1 VLVPEVKTKF
11 RGFTL
16 LELLVTIAILAILM
30 AIAVPNYQ
38 PLVSNS
44 RMTTQANEF
53 LTMLNFT
60 RSEAIKRNTR
70 VTMCKSSDGSTCQVT
85 PIAQTSAS
93 WQPGWI
99 VFVDGSTAGIL
110 DGTDTILRVQGA
122 LQGGSTLSGNDL
134 LTNYVSYVSNGQA
147 RLASNGMQGGTF
159 SLCSP
164 DASLFRRKITITP
177 ITGRTRVDKATPS
190 ATCTS

>member
-1 VLVPEVKTKF
+1 VLVPRMKSKF

-16 LELLVTIAILAILM
+16 LELLVTIAILGILA
-30 AIAVPNYQ
+30 AIAAPNYQ
-38 PLVSNS
+38 PLVLNA

-70 VTMCKSSDGSTCQVT
+70 VTMCKSIDGSTCEVT
-85 PIAQTSAS
+85 PSAQTSAS

-122 LQGGSTLSGNDL
+122 LQGGSTLFGNIL

-147 RLASNGMQGGTF
+147 RLSNGGMQGGTF

-164 DASLFRRKITITP
+164 DVSLFRRKITVTQA
-177 ITGRTRVDKATPS
+177 TGRTRVDKATPS